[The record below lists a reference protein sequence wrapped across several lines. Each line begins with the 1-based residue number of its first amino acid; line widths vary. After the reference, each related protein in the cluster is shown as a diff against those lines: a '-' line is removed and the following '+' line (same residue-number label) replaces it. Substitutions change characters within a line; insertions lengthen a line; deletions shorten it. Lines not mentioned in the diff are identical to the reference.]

1 MDACKFF
8 QHYTEASCKK
18 AMLSMSFIKDLMP
31 IGSGMD
37 VLTAKISSNENRA
50 VTYQIP
56 MLQDHRSTQGCIPI
70 VDDGNV
76 LLAMAWTTPGHGG
89 SQKRIL
95 GDNQEPARM
104 RICRSGPT
112 IQREWAG
119 KALGWSPRTV
129 GSIRD
134 ISRSTQTSA
143 LIADQWKEGMY
154 AIVIFFFEP
163 TISGLK

>member
-1 MDACKFF
+1 
-8 QHYTEASCKK
+8 
-18 AMLSMSFIKDLMP
+18 MP

-119 KALGWSPRTV
+119 KGLESANCGLDKGHLP
-129 GSIRD
+129 IDPD
-134 ISRSTQTSA
+134 IGPYRRSMEGGNVSSRSASSRLA
-143 LIADQWKEGMY
+143 SVSIGEVNY
-154 AIVIFFFEP
+154 
-163 TISGLK
+163 